1 MTRGFDAP
9 MKAMKAQ
16 RPIELT
22 LPADSQ
28 MLLIIRLITAGVTAR
43 VGLTVD
49 AVEDVKM
56 AVEEACNCF
65 LRCACCDS
73 LRLSFTASEG
83 VLRVRV
89 EGIDSAAKSEFTPP
103 GDCDEVQVIRYI
115 LESMVDD
122 AHIIYDGKA
131 LSAIE
136 MAKSLGA

>member
-1 MTRGFDAP
+1 ML
-9 MKAMKAQ
+9 MKTMEAQ

-22 LPADSQ
+22 LPAEPR

-43 VGLTVD
+43 AGLTVD

-56 AVEEACNCF
+56 AVEEACNCL

-73 LRLSFTASEG
+73 LKLRFTLSDGE
-83 VLRVRV
+83 LRMRV
-89 EGIDSAAKSEFTPP
+89 EGMGEPEGGGAPA

-122 AHIIYDGKA
+122 AHVIYDGSA

>member
-1 MTRGFDAP
+1 MP
-9 MKAMKAQ
+9 MKTIEAQ

-22 LPADSQ
+22 LPAEPR

-43 VGLTVD
+43 AGLTVD

-56 AVEEACNCF
+56 AVEEACNCL
-65 LRCACCDS
+65 LRCACCES
-73 LRLSFTASEG
+73 LKLSFSSADG
-83 VLRVRV
+83 VLHIRV
-89 EGIDSAAKSEFTPP
+89 EALGEPKDYAGPA

-122 AHIIYDGKA
+122 AHVIYDGSA

>member
-1 MTRGFDAP
+1 ML
-9 MKAMKAQ
+9 MKTMEAQ

-22 LPADSQ
+22 LPAEPR

-43 VGLTVD
+43 AGLTVD

-56 AVEEACNCF
+56 AVEEACNCL
-65 LRCACCDS
+65 LRCACCES
-73 LRLSFTASEG
+73 LKLQFTSVDG
-83 VLRVRV
+83 VLHMRV
-89 EGIDSAAKSEFTPP
+89 EGMGEPHAASEPV

-122 AHIIYDGKA
+122 AHVIYDGSA

>member
-1 MTRGFDAP
+1 
-9 MKAMKAQ
+9 MKTMEAQ

-22 LPADSQ
+22 LPAEPR

-43 VGLTVD
+43 AGLTVD

-56 AVEEACNCF
+56 AVEEACNCL
-65 LRCACCDS
+65 LRCACCES
-73 LRLSFTASEG
+73 LKLSFMAVDG
-83 VLRVRV
+83 VLHIRV
-89 EGIDSAAKSEFTPP
+89 EVMGRPEEFVKPA
-103 GDCDEVQVIRYI
+103 GDCDEVQVIRFI

-122 AHIIYDGKA
+122 AHVIYDGSA

>member
-1 MTRGFDAP
+1 ML
-9 MKAMKAQ
+9 MKTIEAQ

-22 LPADSQ
+22 LPAEPR

-43 VGLTVD
+43 AGLTVD

-56 AVEEACNCF
+56 AVEEACNCL
-65 LRCACCDS
+65 LRCASCDA
-73 LRLSFTASEG
+73 LKLKFTSESG
-83 VLRVRV
+83 VLHVRV
-89 EGIDSAAKSEFTPP
+89 EGIGEPAEPHALV
-103 GDCDEVQVIRYI
+103 GDCDEVQVIRLI

-122 AHIIYDGKA
+122 AHVIYDGSA

>member
-1 MTRGFDAP
+1 ME
-9 MKAMKAQ
+9 AQ

-22 LPADSQ
+22 LPAEPR

-43 VGLTVD
+43 AGLTVD

-56 AVEEACNCF
+56 AVEEACNCL
-65 LRCACCDS
+65 LRCASCES
-73 LRLSFTASEG
+73 LKLSFTAADN
-83 VLRVRV
+83 VLHIRV
-89 EGIDSAAKSEFTPP
+89 EAMGKPEECAKPA
-103 GDCDEVQVIRYI
+103 GDCDEVQVIRFI

-122 AHIIYDGKA
+122 AHVIYDGSA

>member
-1 MTRGFDAP
+1 
-9 MKAMKAQ
+9 MKTIEAQ

-22 LPADSQ
+22 LPAEPR

-43 VGLTVD
+43 AGLTVD

-56 AVEEACNCF
+56 AVEEACNCL
-65 LRCACCDS
+65 LRCALCDS
-73 LRLSFTASEG
+73 LKLSFTMEGG

-89 EGIDSAAKSEFTPP
+89 EGLGETKGAAAPA

-122 AHIIYDGKA
+122 AHVIYDGSA

>member
-1 MTRGFDAP
+1 ML
-9 MKAMKAQ
+9 MKTMEAQ

-22 LPADSQ
+22 LPAEPR

-43 VGLTVD
+43 AGLTVD

-56 AVEEACNCF
+56 AVEEACNCL
-65 LRCACCDS
+65 LRCASCDA
-73 LRLSFTASEG
+73 LKLKFTSESG
-83 VLRVRV
+83 VLHMRV
-89 EGIDSAAKSEFTPP
+89 EGMGEPAEPHALV

-122 AHIIYDGKA
+122 AHVIYDGSA

>member
-1 MTRGFDAP
+1 ML
-9 MKAMKAQ
+9 MKTMEAQ

-22 LPADSQ
+22 LPAEPR

-43 VGLTVD
+43 AGLTVD

-56 AVEEACNCF
+56 AVEEACNCL

-73 LRLSFTASEG
+73 LKLVFTMADG
-83 VLRVRV
+83 VLRMRV
-89 EGIDSAAKSEFTPP
+89 EGFGDPKGGAAPA

-122 AHIIYDGKA
+122 AHVIYDGSA

>member
-1 MTRGFDAP
+1 ML
-9 MKAMKAQ
+9 MKTMEAQ

-22 LPADSQ
+22 LPAEPR

-43 VGLTVD
+43 AGLTVD

-56 AVEEACNCF
+56 AVEEACNCL
-65 LRCACCDS
+65 LRCASCDF
-73 LRLSFTASEG
+73 LKLSFTSVDG
-83 VLRVRV
+83 VLHMRV
-89 EGIDSAAKSEFTPP
+89 EGMGEPQGAASVPA

-122 AHIIYDGKA
+122 AHVIYDGSA

>member
-1 MTRGFDAP
+1 ML
-9 MKAMKAQ
+9 MKTMEVQ

-22 LPADSQ
+22 LPAEPR

-43 VGLTVD
+43 AGLTVD

-56 AVEEACNCF
+56 AVEEACNCL
-65 LRCACCDS
+65 LRCASCDALK
-73 LRLSFTASEG
+73 LRFTSESG
-83 VLRVRV
+83 VLYMRV
-89 EGIDSAAKSEFTPP
+89 EGMGEPAEPHTLV

-122 AHIIYDGKA
+122 AHVIYDGSA

-136 MAKSLGA
+136 MAKSLSA

>member
-1 MTRGFDAP
+1 
-9 MKAMKAQ
+9 MKTMEAQ

-22 LPADSQ
+22 LPAESR

-43 VGLTVD
+43 AGLTVD

-65 LRCACCDS
+65 LRCACCES
-73 LRLSFTASEG
+73 LKLSFTTADN
-83 VLRVRV
+83 VLHIRV
-89 EGIDSAAKSEFTPP
+89 EVMGRPTEYVKPA

-115 LESMVDD
+115 LESMMDD
-122 AHIIYDGKA
+122 AHVIYDGRA

>member
-1 MTRGFDAP
+1 ML
-9 MKAMKAQ
+9 MKTMEAQ

-22 LPADSQ
+22 LPAEPR
-28 MLLIIRLITAGVTAR
+28 MLLVIRLLTAGVTAR
-43 VGLTVD
+43 AGLTVD

-56 AVEEACNCF
+56 AVEEACNCL
-65 LRCACCDS
+65 LRCASCES
-73 LRLSFTASEG
+73 LKLKFTSEDG
-83 VLRVRV
+83 VLHMRV
-89 EGIDSAAKSEFTPP
+89 EGMGEQHSSSEPV

-122 AHIIYDGKA
+122 AHVIYDGSA